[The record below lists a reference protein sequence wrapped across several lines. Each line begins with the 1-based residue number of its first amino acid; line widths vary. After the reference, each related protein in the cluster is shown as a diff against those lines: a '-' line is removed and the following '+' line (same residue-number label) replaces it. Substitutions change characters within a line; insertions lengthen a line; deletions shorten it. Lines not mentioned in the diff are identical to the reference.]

1 MHNKWSQLER
11 TYSWELG
18 KKTKQ
23 KNFDL
28 DAPCVSDTNYTVSQS
43 TDNYTALDQ
52 QECNHQTNR
61 R

>member
-1 MHNKWSQLER
+1 MELAWENIQLGTGE
-11 TYSWELG
+11 
-18 KKTKQ
+18 KK
-23 KNFDL
+23 KNIYFDL

-43 TDNYTALDQ
+43 IDNYTALDQ

>member
-1 MHNKWSQLER
+1 MELAWENIQLGTGE
-11 TYSWELG
+11 
-18 KKTKQ
+18 KKK

-43 TDNYTALDQ
+43 IDNYTALDQ